1 MRGRRLLVA
10 ALVVALF
17 GSALAASGCVTV
29 TTAPKS
35 DSTATSKGSEP
46 ETATSEQESEFAVG
60 QSVAAVW
67 SDGNLYLANVTAL
80 DGDNVTVKYVDD
92 SSTKTVAAADVT
104 PIPDKSWAVGDEVKA
119 VWSSG
124 RFYDGTITKVNGS
137 SYEVK
142 WEDGSPPSEVVGSK
156 IIAR

>member
-1 MRGRRLLVA
+1 MTGRQLLAA
-10 ALVVALF
+10 ALAVTLF
-17 GSALAASGCVTV
+17 GGALATAGCVNV
-29 TTAPKS
+29 TTAPKP
-35 DSTATSKGSEP
+35 DSTAPSQSSGSGA
-46 ETATSEQESEFAVG
+46 ATSGQASTFTVG

-67 SDGNLYLANVTAL
+67 SDGNLYLANVTAV
-80 DGDNVTVKYVDD
+80 DGDKVTVKYVDD

-104 PIPDKSWAVGDEVKA
+104 PIPDKTWAVGDEVQA

-124 RFYDGTITKVNGS
+124 RFYDGTITKATGS

-142 WEDGSPPSEVVGSK
+142 WEDGSAPSQVAGSK